1 MARGL
6 DRLSFS
12 QFHRVMRTLF
22 AFCFVIGASLGAGEP
37 DLRPALAATDL
48 NERYRLALAA
58 LRTTEHPVKFASH
71 GDVRVA
77 EAAIDAAR
85 ERIAEIEGEP
95 TKEAER
101 VADELLTFAE
111 RTDKT
116 ALAARAVH
124 AVAESHNAF
133 GGRISG
139 TMARLALE
147 PACAV
152 RIDAIAALSE
162 LRDGSQTET
171 LARLADDSND
181 AVAEAARESLVNIQG
196 KGVTDAF
203 VRGIGDVTLGKQAR
217 IALLQAA
224 TQRGLTA
231 VTPAAAKALSEPAL
245 RNEAQKALLKLA
257 RKTHLEDLR
266 AARKALTDAPSTQAA
281 LDRLIDRLSKE

>member
-1 MARGL
+1 
-6 DRLSFS
+6 
-12 QFHRVMRTLF
+12 MRTLL
-22 AFCFVIGASLGAGEP
+22 ASCLLLGASLGAAEP
-37 DLRPALAATDL
+37 DLRPALAAPDL

-58 LRTTEHPVKFASH
+58 LRAVENPARHAGH
-71 GDVRVA
+71 ADARVA

-95 TKEAER
+95 TREAER
-101 VADELLTFAE
+101 VADELLIFAE
-111 RTDKT
+111 RTDKV

-139 TMARLALE
+139 AMARLAVD
-147 PACAV
+147 PTCAV
-152 RIDAIAALSE
+152 RLDAITALSE
-162 LRDGSQTET
+162 LRDGGQAAT
-171 LARLADDSND
+171 LARLAGDAND
-181 AVAEAARESLVNIQG
+181 AVAEAARESLANIQG

-203 VRGIGDVTLGKQAR
+203 LRGIGDTSLGTQAR

-224 TQRGLTA
+224 TKRGLTDA
-231 VTPAAAKALSEPAL
+231 TPAAAKALAEPAL

-257 RKTHLEDLR
+257 RKTHLAELQAAR
-266 AARKALTDAPSTQAA
+266 AALVDAPSTQAA

>member
-1 MARGL
+1 
-6 DRLSFS
+6 
-12 QFHRVMRTLF
+12 MRTVL
-22 AFCFVIGASLGAGEP
+22 ALCLMLGASLRAAEP
-37 DLRPALAATDL
+37 DLRPALAASDL

-58 LRTTEHPVKFASH
+58 LRTAENPARHAGH
-71 GDVRVA
+71 ADARVA

-95 TKEAER
+95 TREAER
-101 VADELLTFAE
+101 VADELLIFAE
-111 RTDKT
+111 RTDKV

-139 TMARLALE
+139 TMARLAVDST
-147 PACAV
+147 CAV
-152 RIDAIAALSE
+152 RLDAITALSE
-162 LRDGSQTET
+162 LRDGSQAAT
-171 LARLADDSND
+171 LARLAGDAND
-181 AVAEAARESLVNIQG
+181 AVAEAARESLANIQG

-203 VRGIGDVTLGKQAR
+203 LRGIGDTSLGTQAR

-224 TQRGLTA
+224 TKRGLTA
-231 VTPAAAKALSEPAL
+231 ATPAAAKALAEPAL

-257 RKTHLEDLR
+257 RKTHLAELQAAR
-266 AARKALTDAPSTQAA
+266 AALVDAPSTQAA

>member
-1 MARGL
+1 
-6 DRLSFS
+6 
-12 QFHRVMRTLF
+12 MRTLL
-22 AFCFVIGASLGAGEP
+22 ALCLMLGASLGAAEP
-37 DLRPALAATDL
+37 DLRPALAASDL

-58 LRTTEHPVKFASH
+58 LRAAENPARHAGH
-71 GDVRVA
+71 ADARVA

-95 TKEAER
+95 TREAER
-101 VADELLTFAE
+101 VADELLIFAE
-111 RTDKT
+111 RTDKV

-139 TMARLALE
+139 AMARLAVD
-147 PACAV
+147 PTCAV
-152 RIDAIAALSE
+152 RLDAITALSE
-162 LRDGSQTET
+162 LRDGSQAAT
-171 LARLADDSND
+171 LAQLAGDAND
-181 AVAEAARESLVNIQG
+181 AVAEAARESLANIQG

-203 VRGIGDVTLGKQAR
+203 LRGIGDTSLGNQAR

-224 TQRGLTA
+224 TKRGLTA
-231 VTPAAAKALSEPAL
+231 ATPAAAKALAEPAL

-257 RKTHLEDLR
+257 RKTHLAELQ
-266 AARKALTDAPSTQAA
+266 AARAGLVDAPSTQAA